1 MIELETPDINIKGVN
16 ISYNGEGTSEYSKL
30 IGLPRTPLDLS
41 NEEEYPNITLSGI
54 SGGTYDVM
62 APFNLT
68 FGRFS
73 KSYTLALKR
82 GDILIVTPHSGY
94 YKNLAILSDDVY
106 VYTEAAGEAN
116 VGLSKLSEEWQI
128 KETIEAIESWADT
141 VALKEEIPTNTS
153 DLVNDSDYVNGT
165 QLSSVRTTA
174 NEALAIARGANRA
187 RVFDTSIEM
196 QTWLSDPAHTA
207 LLQVGDNL
215 YIKALNSPDYWWDGT
230 QAQELETQKVDLTN
244 YYNKTETDE
253 AISAATA
260 TKQDTLVSGTNIK
273 TVNGA
278 SLLGSGDIEVQSKTS
293 KVIITDGS
301 TVALADNTEYS
312 GTSLTD
318 ITFTYPQGDFEC
330 YMNLNFADS
339 GTITVTFPTSSYIG
353 NAPTFANGETWEIS
367 IKNGVIVAGKVESNA

>member
-106 VYTEAAGEAN
+106 VYTEADSEAN

-244 YYNKTETDE
+244 YYNKVETDA
-253 AISAATA
+253 AISAS
-260 TKQDTLVSGTNIK
+260 SG
-273 TVNGA
+273 
-278 SLLGSGDIEVQSKTS
+278 LE
-293 KVIITDGS
+293 
-301 TVALADNTEYS
+301 
-312 GTSLTD
+312 
-318 ITFTYPQGDFEC
+318 
-330 YMNLNFADS
+330 
-339 GTITVTFPTSSYIG
+339 VTFI
-353 NAPTFANGETWEIS
+353 
-367 IKNGVIVAGKVESNA
+367 